1 MVNESGS
8 RLTTIPLN
16 FFTSSCGTA
25 RASGR
30 LDFVA
35 KCPAAYALPA
45 PADTRTKATVINLST
60 LLLLILINLLLF
72 SFGLK
77 ARVSLLFFEQRS
89 PTLSK
94 ACAAFASPWGRLAVL
109 FMNRNEARSAAILL
123 ILTVFVI
130 EEHSSQQ
137 KAQKLIRKT

>member
-1 MVNESGS
+1 
-8 RLTTIPLN
+8 
-16 FFTSSCGTA
+16 
-25 RASGR
+25 
-30 LDFVA
+30 
-35 KCPAAYALPA
+35 
-45 PADTRTKATVINLST
+45 
-60 LLLLILINLLLF
+60 
-72 SFGLK
+72 LK

-130 EEHSSQQ
+130 EEHSSPQ
-137 KAQKLIRKT
+137 KAQKAHTKNLIVAPVLLC